1 MKISALDSINIL
13 GYIFYSD
20 DSLKQL
26 STGKKCRS
34 INFFVYP
41 GQTSQQ
47 VLVLTANCYVLRG
60 MEAKHINSKVCF
72 DPTEE

>member
-26 STGKKCRS
+26 STGRNVALL
-34 INFFVYP
+34 IFLFIP
-41 GQTSQQ
+41 DIQ
-47 VLVLTANCYVLRG
+47 VLALAANCYVLRG
-60 MEAKHINSKVCF
+60 M
-72 DPTEE
+72 